1 MKKLSE
7 SNVISSSGVPS
18 CSIKALLYKLLQP
31 TASANG
37 MKLLVLS
44 REDSSVVSDVLHK
57 KCKTFGISPE
67 SERDLYDKLDSWYQC
82 IVILKSVGRYYG
94 APEIAKMFSID
105 EEYVEYLT
113 SKNAKKY
120 PDWGDLDAGNDLFL
134 YWFPVELS
142 DFDDF
147 RA

>member
-1 MKKLSE
+1 M
-7 SNVISSSGVPS
+7 
-18 CSIKALLYKLLQP
+18 
-31 TASANG
+31 
-37 MKLLVLS
+37 
-44 REDSSVVSDVLHK
+44 
-57 KCKTFGISPE
+57 FG
-67 SERDLYDKLDSWYQC
+67 
-82 IVILKSVGRYYG
+82 
-94 APEIAKMFSID
+94 ID

-120 PDWGDLDAGNDLFL
+120 PDWGDLDVENDLFL